1 MTINAKTVYHL
12 FLYMYFFGGGFLVFE
27 KSNFGKLLK
36 KIIYLGDFFGI

>member
-12 FLYMYFFGGGFLVFE
+12 FLYMYFFGGGFLVFV
-27 KSNFGKLLK
+27 KSSLESFLK